1 MNIHEG
7 EGLRA
12 YGYLLGKIWYI
23 LSYNQPSDIWKGNV
37 LQEPVNWFCHSGWSM
52 KIGSVIVGGALHEY
66 S

>member
-23 LSYNQPSDIWKGNV
+23 LSYNQASDIWKGNV
-37 LQEPVNWFCHSGWSM
+37 LQEPVNWFCQIS
-52 KIGSVIVGGALHEY
+52 
-66 S
+66 